1 MKKSRAQHSIFRIGL
16 MVAAVFVAFQMQ
28 ANPIPLPEKPIASEI
43 SFLIP
48 ASILLEAICWV
59 FLLRKF
65 QRPRFLILWIL
76 GMHLITFP
84 AFLGLLK
91 FLDTMR
97 PATAIALGETLVVLI
112 EGYIVFL
119 ICNYVR
125 PSRQNASPPS
135 LLRCWLVSL
144 AGNICSAVA
153 FPLLAH
159 AHDSVFSY

>member
-1 MKKSRAQHSIFRIGL
+1 MFQFGIVVAVL
-16 MVAAVFVAFQMQ
+16 VAAFSVQ
-28 ANPIPLPEKPIASEI
+28 ANPIELPEKPVTPEI

-59 FLLRKF
+59 ILLRGF
-65 QRPRFLILWIL
+65 QKPRFLVLWIL

-91 FLDTMR
+91 FLDAMR
-97 PATAIALGETLVVLI
+97 PVTAVALGETMVVLV

-119 ICNYVR
+119 ICNYVHA
-125 PSRQNASPPS
+125 SQQNAPLPS

-144 AGNICSAVA
+144 AGNICSAAA
-153 FPLLAH
+153 FPLLALTY
-159 AHDSVFSY
+159 DSLSPLWAR

>member
-1 MKKSRAQHSIFRIGL
+1 MKNSHPLRSIFRMGI
-16 MVAAVFVAFQMQ
+16 AAAIFIAAFSAH
-28 ANPIPLPEKPIASEI
+28 ANPIPLPEKPVTPEI

-97 PATAIALGETLVVLI
+97 PATAVALGETLVVLV

-125 PSRQNASPPS
+125 PSRQKASPPS

-144 AGNICSAVA
+144 AGNICSAAA

-159 AHDSVFSY
+159 AHDSIFSY

>member
-1 MKKSRAQHSIFRIGL
+1 MKKSYAQHSVFGFGL
-16 MVAAVFVAFQMQ
+16 MVAALFVAFQMQ
-28 ANPIPLPEKPIASEI
+28 ANPIPLPEKPVASEI

-48 ASILLEAICWV
+48 VSILLEAFGWL
-59 FLLRKF
+59 FLLRRF
-65 QRPRFLILWIL
+65 QKPSFLILWIL

-97 PATAIALGETLVVLI
+97 PATAVALGETSVVLV
-112 EGYIVFL
+112 EGYLVFL

-159 AHDSVFSY
+159 AHDSIFSY